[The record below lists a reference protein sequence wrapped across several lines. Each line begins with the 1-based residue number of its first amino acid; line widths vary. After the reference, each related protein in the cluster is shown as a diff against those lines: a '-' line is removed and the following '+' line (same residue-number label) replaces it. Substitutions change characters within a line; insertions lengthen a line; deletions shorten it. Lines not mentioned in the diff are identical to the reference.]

1 MSWCRV
7 PLASEV
13 QRSSAK
19 IVKKWGKSKSGV
31 KEEAQESEK
40 FFGRKFVPMPRAK
53 SITVLSRT
61 SISRVRSCSTT
72 IGVVL

>member
-1 MSWCRV
+1 M

-19 IVKKWGKSKSGV
+19 LVKKWGKSKSGV

-40 FFGRKFVPMPRAK
+40 FFARKFAPMPRTK
-53 SITVLSRT
+53 RPGVPIRT
-61 SISRVRSCSTT
+61 RISRMQSRCASM
-72 IGVVL
+72 LLHA